1 MSDRLKKEKCEKNE
15 KIDELERFKNL
26 VVGRE
31 LQMVK
36 LKERIKKKLRR
47 SWKTYDNKGLV
58 RK

>member
-36 LKERIKKKLRR
+36 LKERIKKK
-47 SWKTYDNKGLV
+47 N
-58 RK
+58 